1 MYGRHDVRSKSRDE
15 DYFNGSE
22 YFKNTKSTEPPVDY
36 GDKLRENEETESLD
50 SEGKQKSFNRL
61 CVRFAEK
68 TSMQGLPWINA
79 AKLWY
84 AKVFWVFLL
93 LCGIAGMT
101 LHLYSL
107 IEQFLQF
114 DVQVSISLGFNHLVL
129 PAVTVCNVN
138 AVKKSELNIMSEAL
152 QSLVTQTDP
161 ARFNGPPGKKRKKR
175 YVDEFDNINFDNL
188 SRSYD
193 FTNKG
198 GQKKDNNFQITQTFQ
213 ALYMQHPRSTRR
225 KAGHQLNNLL
235 IGCSFG
241 GYQCYQSNF
250 TWFQTEDYGNCFT
263 IQSEEFVVTSAGPDN
278 GLDLTLY
285 TETEEYLAGITQ
297 GYGARIQ
304 IHDRYTYPFPSD
316 EGEYV
321 ASGFETHVALKQ
333 VELIRKGSPYG
344 ECQDVTAYLS
354 NYGAKYTRT
363 LCQNFC
369 KQQLIVDSCGC
380 FDNAESDLFFTLNYT
395 FSVVPCLSETERV
408 CLAQLEADLKGRTL
422 ECPECVKPCQETQ
435 FGKSFS
441 ARNWPTDEYANVL
454 MEGVCEKLPKQACDQ
469 MASKGND
476 YRALGHNFV
485 KIKIYFE
492 DLNYELIEETPEIEV
507 QQFASDVGGAIGLW
521 IGLSIISMFELFQ
534 LMLECCAFGVHK
546 CRTPPEPKKK
556 QSDKYKEKSNPSVR
570 KDTRQQELPKHYLNG
585 NVNHY
590 SDWKNRV

>member
-1 MYGRHDVRSKSRDE
+1 MYGRHDSRNQSRDD
-15 DYFNGSE
+15 DYYMGSE
-22 YFKNTKSTEPPVDY
+22 YFTNTKNTEPPVDY
-36 GDKLRENEETESLD
+36 GDHLRENEETESLD

-84 AKVFWVFLL
+84 AKVFWIFLL

-107 IEQFLQF
+107 IDQFLQF

-138 AVKKSELNIMSEAL
+138 AVKQSELNIMSEAL

-161 ARFNGPPGKKRKKR
+161 SRVNPGPGKKRKKR

-188 SRSYD
+188 SRMYD
-193 FTNKG
+193 FTDKG
-198 GQKKDNNFQITQTFQ
+198 GQKKDNTFQITQTFQ
-213 ALYMQHPRSTRR
+213 ALYMQHSRATRQ
-225 KAGHQLNNLL
+225 KAGHQLQNLL

-250 TWFQTEDYGNCFT
+250 TWLQTEDYGNCFT

-278 GLDLTLY
+278 GLTLTLY
-285 TETEEYLAGITQ
+285 TETDEYLTGIAQ

-304 IHDRYTYPFPSD
+304 IHDLYTYPFPSD

-354 NYGAKYTRT
+354 SYGAKYTRT

-369 KQQLIVDSCGC
+369 KQQLVVDTCGC

-395 FSVVPCLSETERV
+395 FSVAPCRSETERV

-422 ECPECVKPCQETQ
+422 ECPQCVKPCQETQ

-454 MEGVCEKLPKQACDQ
+454 MEGVCEKLPKQACDH
-469 MASKGND
+469 MTNKGSD

-546 CRTPPEPKKK
+546 CRQPVPKKK
-556 QSDKYKEKSNPSVR
+556 QSDKYKEKYNPSVKR
-570 KDTRQQELPKHYLNG
+570 TQDN
-585 NVNHY
+585 
-590 SDWKNRV
+590 KNYQKII